1 MSMGAQD
8 TNRNAPVALAVV
20 GPTASGKTALSLP
33 LAERYAGEIL
43 CCDSMQIYRGMD
55 IGTAKATKGERLRVP
70 HHCLDLLS
78 PLEEYSAADYGA
90 YALSVAE
97 DVTAR
102 GKLPIFV
109 GGTGL
114 YLEAARSG
122 RHGAPIET
130 DPAFRQEME
139 CLAEKE
145 GALRVHALLAQ
156 VDSEAAEEIHPN
168 NLRRVIRALEIFRQT
183 GKKKSELDR
192 ESKTLPPKIRLC
204 PLFLNYRDRELL
216 YRRIEERVWAMVEA
230 GLFEEVAALWEAGL
244 LKQGSTASQA
254 IGYKEVLAALRGE
267 CTREAAV
274 AEIILATRRYA
285 KRQITWFSAVAD
297 ARVIYMD
304 DETGMR
310 SITAVLEETF
320 ALCDEFLQENV
331 NKC

>member
-1 MSMGAQD
+1 M
-8 TNRNAPVALAVV
+8 AVV

-33 LAERYAGEIL
+33 LAERYTGEIL

-55 IGTAKATKGERLRVP
+55 IGTAKATKEERLCAP

-97 DVTAR
+97 NVAAR

-130 DPAFRQEME
+130 DPAFRREME

-145 GALRVHALLAQ
+145 GVLRVHELLSQ
-156 VDSEAAEEIHPN
+156 VDPQAAEEIHPN

-183 GKKKSELDR
+183 GRKKSELDQ
-192 ESKTLPPKIRLC
+192 ESKALPPRLCLC
-204 PLFLNYRDRELL
+204 PLFLNYRNRELL
-216 YRRIEERVWAMVEA
+216 YRRIEERVLAMVEM

-244 LKQGSTASQA
+244 LKQGSTAAQA
-254 IGYKEVLAALRGE
+254 IGYKEALAAFTGE
-267 CTREAAV
+267 CTKETAV
-274 AEIILATRRYA
+274 AEIVLATRRYA
-285 KRQITWFSAVAD
+285 KRQITWFSAMAD

-304 DETGMR
+304 DGVGMR
-310 SITAVLEETF
+310 SISSVLEEAF
-320 ALCDEFLQENV
+320 ALCDAFLRENA
-331 NKC
+331 NKS